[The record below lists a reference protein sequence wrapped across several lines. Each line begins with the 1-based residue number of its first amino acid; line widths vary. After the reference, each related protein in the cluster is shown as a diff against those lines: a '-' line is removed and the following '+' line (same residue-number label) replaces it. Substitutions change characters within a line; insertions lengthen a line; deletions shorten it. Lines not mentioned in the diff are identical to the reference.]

1 MKDEVLVD
9 QLAKLAFHD
18 SGHFLTADSVI
29 KLAHSGVCCLT
40 EIEHARTKEVVM
52 AMDVG
57 VGSPLNLRSL
67 RYPIPVRKSFTALK
81 SATG

>member
-1 MKDEVLVD
+1 MKDEVVED
-9 QLAKLAFHD
+9 QLDMLAFHD
-18 SGHFLTADSVI
+18 FGHCLFAGSVI
-29 KLAHSGVCCLT
+29 KLASLDACCV
-40 EIEHARTKEVVM
+40 IENERARTKEVVM

-57 VGSPLNLRSL
+57 VGSPLDLRSL